1 MNSYWINSEKNKE
14 KYNKVEKNIETD
26 ICIIGGGI
34 TGISTAYYLT
44 KENLKVTVLDMGK
57 IGESASI
64 LQPQRRNETAPHGAR
79 AGTTEMPK
87 IERSK
92 APLLLEVRDEE
103 TNETRNKNRR
113 TRRNVPHR
121 MDSKDGHTEPAV
133 LPLLLS

>member
-57 IGESASI
+57 IGFQTTGNS
-64 LQPQRRNETAPHGAR
+64 TA
-79 AGTTEMPK
+79 
-87 IERSK
+87 
-92 APLLLEVRDEE
+92 
-103 TNETRNKNRR
+103 
-113 TRRNVPHR
+113 
-121 MDSKDGHTEPAV
+121 
-133 LPLLLS
+133 

>member
-1 MNSYWINSEKNKE
+1 MVPAAKE
-14 KYNKVEKNIETD
+14 SSQ
-26 ICIIGGGI
+26 GI
-34 TGISTAYYLT
+34 KGVMVPAA
-44 KENLKVTVLDMGK
+44 K
-57 IGESASI
+57 
-64 LQPQRRNETAPHGAR
+64 
-79 AGTTEMPK
+79 TTEMPK

>member
-1 MNSYWINSEKNKE
+1 
-14 KYNKVEKNIETD
+14 
-26 ICIIGGGI
+26 
-34 TGISTAYYLT
+34 
-44 KENLKVTVLDMGK
+44 
-57 IGESASI
+57 
-64 LQPQRRNETAPHGAR
+64 
-79 AGTTEMPK
+79 MPK